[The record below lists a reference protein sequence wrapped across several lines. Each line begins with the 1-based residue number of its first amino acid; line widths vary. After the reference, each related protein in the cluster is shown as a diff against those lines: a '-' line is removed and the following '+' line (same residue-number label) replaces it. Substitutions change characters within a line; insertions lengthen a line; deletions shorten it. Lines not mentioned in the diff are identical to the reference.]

1 MRSWLR
7 VKQSPGPA
15 VELLPDRWDLVLHF
29 RVRSPRRSGSRLLLA
44 TKPVRL
50 RLHRSERSRPPK
62 RCAPTVECS
71 GYASRP
77 EFASAVDTI
86 ASLAGL
92 HPMPAG
98 TVLRSRLR
106 GELGGGRSSLLG
118 ESRLTPGRHKLPLGA
133 GAVSG

>member
-7 VKQSPGPA
+7 VKQPPGPA
-15 VELLPDRWDLVLHF
+15 VELPPDRWVLVLYF
-29 RVRSPRRSGSRLLLA
+29 RVRSPRRSGSRLWLA

-50 RLHRSERSRPPK
+50 RLHLSELSPPPK

-71 GYASRP
+71 GYASRR
-77 EFASAVDTI
+77 EFAPAADTI

-92 HPMPAG
+92 HPMPTE
-98 TVLRSRLR
+98 TVLHSRLR
-106 GELGGGRSSLLG
+106 AKLEGGRSFLLG

>member
-15 VELLPDRWDLVLHF
+15 VELFPGRWDLVLHF
-29 RVRSPRRSGSRLLLA
+29 RVRSPRRSGARLLLA
-44 TKPVRL
+44 TKPVRR
-50 RLHRSERSRPPK
+50 RLHLSELLRPTK

-77 EFASAVDTI
+77 EFGSAADTI

-92 HPMPAG
+92 HPMPRE
-98 TVLRSRLR
+98 TVLCSRPR
-106 GELGGGRSSLLG
+106 GELGGGHRSLPG
-118 ESRLTPGRHKLPLGA
+118 ESRSTPGRHKLPLGA
-133 GAVSG
+133 GAISG